1 MNNDMINVVLP
12 KELKAKIK
20 EIADKKSLSLNA
32 LVRLALSEY
41 IERIK

>member
-1 MNNDMINVVLP
+1 MNNDIINVVLP

-20 EIADKKSLSLNA
+20 EIADKKSSSLNA
-32 LVRLALSEY
+32 LERLALSEY